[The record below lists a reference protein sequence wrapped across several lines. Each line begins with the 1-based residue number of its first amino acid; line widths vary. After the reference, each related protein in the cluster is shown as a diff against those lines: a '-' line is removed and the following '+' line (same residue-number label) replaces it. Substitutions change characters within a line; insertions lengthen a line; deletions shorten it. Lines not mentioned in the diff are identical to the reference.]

1 MTKSINP
8 KPTDRELTILRILW
22 DRGPSTVR
30 DVNETMNAMEP
41 TGYTTTLKLMQIM
54 VQKGLVVRDESRWRH
69 VYKAASTEKK
79 TQTQLV
85 RGLLDKAFA
94 GSTEKLVLRALT
106 AKKVPAEELAR
117 IKEIIDQLEGS

>member
-1 MTKSINP
+1 MAKPISP
-8 KPTDRELTILRILW
+8 KPTDRELSILRILW

-30 DVNETMNAMEP
+30 EVNEIMNAIEP

-54 VQKGLVVRDESRWRH
+54 VEKELVIRDESKWRH

-106 AKKVPAEELAR
+106 ANKVPAEELAR
-117 IKEIIDQLEGS
+117 IKEIIDQLEGN

>member
-1 MTKSINP
+1 MPRPTDS
-8 KPTDRELTILRILW
+8 KPTDREQAILRILW

-30 DVNETMNAMEP
+30 AVNETMNSIEP

-54 VQKGLVVRDESRWRH
+54 AEKGLVNRDESEWRH
-69 VYKAASTEKK
+69 VYSPAQTEAK
-79 TQTQLV
+79 TQKQLV
-85 RGLLDKAFA
+85 RGLLDKVFS

-117 IKEIIDQLEGS
+117 IREIIDRLEGK